1 MTPIL
6 RTCLE
11 NQLVERQTCRC
22 ADLWYHRERA
32 VLDVGDLVRQLSAL
46 EIVGHMAVLA
56 RLVVCVSED
65 AVEPLEV
72 SGLLKIGA
80 NLPAFGVIDGE
91 HDRVARG
98 AQF

>member
-1 MTPIL
+1 MTPVL

-11 NQLVERQTCRC
+11 NQLFQRQTCRS
-22 ADLWYHRERA
+22 ANLWYHRKRA
-32 VLDVGDLVRQLSAL
+32 VLDVGDLVRQLRAL

-56 RLVVCVSED
+56 RSVVCVSEG

-72 SGLLKIGA
+72 CGLLKVGA
-80 NLPAFGVIDGE
+80 DLPAFGVIDRE